1 MSIMRLCVVAVICA
15 AAFAAAVDTS
25 GMCTAPT
32 STKRLYANTTSG
44 MCTAAEACHAAYCT
58 CVGGSRTA
66 NTGLSCMSGTANCS
80 TTSMCVSVVTACLNT
95 ASDNTACT
103 YLRDLHLSIL
113 DVESGASLFNNSAAY
128 IGCKYTACMLVNA
141 TAGSMCNLTYMDL
154 CPSPVSFIGT
164 LILTGS
170 FGFQQFLVTP
180 AVRRLFATALA
191 TDLARAL
198 GISVVRLLRLWIHGE
213 AIPARCTGAACRRA
227 GSEKLVS
234 EFEAVGVS
242 GNNAALKSNMAALK
256 SGDSAWLASTLTYVK
271 TVDSTA
277 QISFGGIS
285 AGGVSSAFASQGG
298 LSAAVVAVPTTGGS
312 TTASTTG
319 GGTPPTTGSGTTTSG
334 AAVQSILAAVMV
346 AVMSAM
352 LF

>member
-25 GMCTAPT
+25 GACTAPT
-32 STKRLYANTTSG
+32 SAKRLYANTTSG
-44 MCTAAEACHAAYCT
+44 MCTAAETCHAAYCT

-66 NTGLSCMSGTANCS
+66 NTGLSCTAGTASCS
-80 TTSMCVSVVTACLNT
+80 ATSMCVSVVTACLNS
-95 ASDNTACT
+95 ASDNPNCI

-128 IGCKYTACMLVNA
+128 TACKYQACVLVNA
-141 TAGSMCNLTYMDL
+141 TAGSACNLTYMDL

-170 FGFQQFLVTP
+170 FGFQQFLVNA

-198 GISVVRLLRLWIHGE
+198 GISVVRLLRMWIHGD

-242 GNNAALKSNMAALK
+242 GNNAALKANMASLK
-256 SGDSAWLASTLTYVK
+256 SGDSAWLSSTLTYVQ
-271 TVDSTA
+271 TIDPTA

-298 LSAAVVAVPTTGGS
+298 LSAAVVAIPTTGGS
-312 TTASTTG
+312 SAGSTTG
-319 GGTPPTTGSGTTTSG
+319 TTGTSSG